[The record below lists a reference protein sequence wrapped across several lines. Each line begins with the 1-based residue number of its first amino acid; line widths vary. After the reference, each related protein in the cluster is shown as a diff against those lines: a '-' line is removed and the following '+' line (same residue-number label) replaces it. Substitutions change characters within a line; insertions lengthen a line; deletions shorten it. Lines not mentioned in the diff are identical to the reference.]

1 MNTHAIWAVKTR
13 MALARIFGRPYDI
26 IYNMYNLFLGGKS
39 REPDGVDFQQLN
51 GSYM

>member
-13 MALARIFGRPYDI
+13 MALARIFATYDI

>member
-1 MNTHAIWAVKTR
+1 MNTHAIWAVKTLNGSGTNIR
-13 MALARIFGRPYDI
+13 QTYDI